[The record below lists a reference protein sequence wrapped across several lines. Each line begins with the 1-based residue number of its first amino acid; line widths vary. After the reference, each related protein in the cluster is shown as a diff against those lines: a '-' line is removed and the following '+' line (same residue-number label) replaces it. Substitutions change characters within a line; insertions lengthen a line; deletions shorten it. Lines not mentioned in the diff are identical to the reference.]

1 VRGGWTLTA
10 TSVRDRVVDVKGTCC
25 PYPQLKT
32 KVALDQMRPGE
43 VLRVLTDDRATA
55 DNIRIAVEQLED
67 AVLGI
72 EEKEGIFTIVIQKS
86 QRSYKSALRMK
97 LSK

>member
-1 VRGGWTLTA
+1 
-10 TSVRDRVVDVKGTCC
+10 VVDVKGTCC

-72 EEKEGIFTIVIQKS
+72 EEKRKRGNLYY
-86 QRSYKSALRMK
+86 SYSEIPTQLQICPKNEAF
-97 LSK
+97 

>member
-1 VRGGWTLTA
+1 
-10 TSVRDRVVDVKGTCC
+10 
-25 PYPQLKT
+25 
-32 KVALDQMRPGE
+32 MRPGE